1 MSDSETEF
9 PGEAAPPTTP
19 NAVRPDAARPILR
32 LDQYLKFTGRARSGG
47 EAKFRIQAGEVSVNG
62 TVETRRSRKLVRGD
76 RVTLGGETFEV
87 EILP

>member
-1 MSDSETEF
+1 MTDSETVF
-9 PGEAAPPTTP
+9 PGEAATP
-19 NAVRPDAARPILR
+19 ATPDAARPVLR

-47 EAKFRIQAGEVSVNG
+47 AAKFRIQAGEVSVNG